1 MGKPENITT
10 PDENGRFGD
19 FGGRYV
25 AETLMP
31 PILEL
36 EAAYEEAKADPSFQA
51 ELDDFFNHYVCLLY
65 TSPSPRDKRQSRMP
79 SSA

>member
-1 MGKPENITT
+1 MGNQSF

-31 PILEL
+31 PILAL
-36 EAAYEEAKADPSFQA
+36 EKAYEEAKADRKFDA
-51 ELDDFFNHYVCLLY
+51 EI
-65 TSPSPRDKRQSRMP
+65 
-79 SSA
+79 